1 MGVSKYSN
9 ETKVLCIENGVID
22 FVKNKRKEL
31 YQNNDLEG
39 LLFFEGFVLRDKLA
53 DCSARLIESEYR
65 KYTRAREHIRE
76 LVSSGRAVFI
86 TLTFTDEVLSSTSAE
101 TRRRYVSRYLKEQSD
116 FYVANIDYS
125 PGKQREHY
133 HAVVS
138 NRCDMSKWRYG
149 FVWCE
154 KVRTQDYN
162 AKRVARYVAKLTSHA
177 FKVNASRLLY
187 SRNCL

>member
-9 ETKVLCIENGVID
+9 DTKVLCIENGVID

-53 DCSARLIESEYR
+53 DCSSRLIESEYR
-65 KYTRAREHIRE
+65 KYTRAREHIKE
-76 LVSSGRAVFI
+76 LVLTGQAVFI
-86 TLTFTDEVLSSTSAE
+86 TLTFTDDVLKKTSSL

-125 PGKQREHY
+125 PKKEREHY

-138 NRCDMSKWRYG
+138 QRCDMKAWKYG

-154 KVRTQDYN
+154 QVRAHDFCAN
-162 AKRVARYVAKLTSHA
+162 RVARYVAKLTSHA